1 VRPTDRLR
9 RVAERF
15 AGTWQEFTVTDDG
28 ERLEGTL
35 TSAFEAD
42 GCAFVQRF
50 SSPDGSFTF
59 ISLAHVDD
67 EAERWRETYV
77 FSDGR
82 SARYE
87 WDELAD
93 ETVIR
98 RLGGDPANLRRL
110 RVRHVDDDLYEVTE
124 ERSTDDGRTWEFVEL
139 TRTRRV
145 V

>member
-1 VRPTDRLR
+1 MQPTDRLR

-15 AGTWQEFTVTDDG
+15 AGTWQEFTVTETG

-50 SSPDGSFTF
+50 TSPDGGFTF

-67 EAERWRETYV
+67 DAERWHETYV
-77 FSDGR
+77 FNDGR

-87 WDELAD
+87 WDDEAD
-93 ETVIR
+93 EPVIR
-98 RLGGDPANLRRL
+98 RLGGEPADLRRL
-110 RVRHVDDDLYEVTE
+110 RIHHVDDDLHEVSE
-124 ERSTDDGRTWEFVEL
+124 ERSTNGGTTWEFVEL
-139 TRTRRV
+139 TRTRRLA
-145 V
+145 